1 MIEWRDRG
9 YVLDSDEEE
18 LTLSDGDTPP
28 AKDTTHGKD
37 SSEAGDREAD
47 KAEREFGALQDALS
61 GPPPATGA
69 LALTSAE
76 EPLPQRTSQTSATD
90 VYDPDADIGKTCLEL
105 TDNGGQDAA
114 HNGTAV
120 RDTAQIETPGPHDS
134 SGDSIYFIDAAS
146 TQRPSRPLRTYGRR
160 GQPTVL
166 QPSNN
171 RAPDLPPA
179 AQNYDPA
186 SSPLDLTTQPSQTST
201 IDSISGLPSHASHKT
216 TDTTGQ
222 DPARDILDQRRASV
236 SSSDLSDVDM
246 DILSSSPGRLFFR
259 TASSGEPATTSTT
272 PGVEAQRLSFS
283 PEAVPVAE
291 QQYGLQQAMLNRHL
305 TSLAAPLRTL
315 RARKAIQL
323 HPYMVESERYRNT
336 LRARGI
342 RPVQVATN
350 SQNPR
355 QGAEDTQDLGFRSQ
369 DTQSQSQSQSHTLT
383 STPPDSSG
391 ASQSQA
397 AVPSLQ
403 HAMSLDQFVDAG
415 DEFPD
420 LDTLLQRHVAGGVQ
434 QGHKRRKTIDTP
446 DSRDRSRHFPSSTS
460 GTRGKLKYIK
470 SRPYGSLNALINGMP
485 PSPPTTSSPSNLDP
499 LSAMMPRF
507 RVPRG
512 ATPTLTETP
521 VALSPYKRTEVSSV
535 RRPHLV
541 EPLSSASDDDQG
553 DDESENSS
561 PWSSDA
567 DERQLRRMQKRI
579 KGVLPASWLK
589 LDRKG
594 QRKPLPLAPNG
605 VQYEPSPQQPAPLK
619 GVAQR
624 RIPSAS
630 STPAPRRH
638 TLIISDESD
647 ESDNSR
653 RALQMSK
660 VIRTQHRQPEQ
671 RLLKPFDDD
680 FDDEVVEHDEIDG
693 MLPATSRHRIKKSK
707 SLKRQSRLTD
717 DFLQPID
724 APNQSRRM
732 HSAGQASTVD
742 PSQKT
747 GSRGKVATKRKAKR
761 PRVPRLSIL
770 DAPQGQAQAS
780 SARRPRFLS
789 LAARQARNRHDCG
802 RHSPT
807 HKIVR
812 LATREDTHDAL
823 APLRSWQAGDI
834 SNSWRTE
841 ARERNLERQSG
852 DAKVS
857 TPVADHGKSRPPQGM
872 ADFSEDGRVLSDQ
885 ESLVDSLPNKK
896 AVAGR
901 KGAGNAVRQTGQ
913 LHPPQVR
920 NLTASGPRT
929 HSHRQ
934 VQRTYQ
940 PRKVQVKPRGMLERH
955 NQLRP
960 AQLEGVATHSRNDY
974 DMLTFAPP
982 PSRLME
988 IFNRD
993 RVAKPAELRLERFL
1007 QDRGDCPVDHGH
1019 AGRSEG
1025 HHSPAE
1031 ELPDSNGRPPIKR
1044 RLKQRARRFDVQLA
1058 TYRQPSEPLPTEITF
1073 NTLNDNLVEE
1083 NAKLLGLGPL
1093 GTRYPTDFDIRPLEI
1108 GTYFHQ
1114 STFIGSGDFQDSL
1127 NLRDRDLDAIAGR
1140 ITIDVQGKSLEWS
1153 AWDEEVSAGLTTI
1166 LSTCTT
1172 AFRALSSAINQQDR
1186 EVMFMESAT
1195 LLRYHLRSLVRYCSG
1210 CLYFFDPVDRS
1221 PCVARISRF
1230 LNEFTEMLDDRI
1242 PELRQHSLPSSEVD
1256 NLAVDS
1262 FLYLLVMSSQ
1272 ALKIA
1277 QHSSV
1282 ESTVR
1287 EALVDKI
1294 RRLSRKAIDLA
1305 FPGIFSTLRSF
1316 YERQTQHVIRDAGI
1330 RDDETAAKTVVMVN
1344 QILKVRWIGTSL
1356 SDILADRQ
1364 RHTVNKSC
1372 NVQNFDQVWYDV
1384 FTIQPLLEIDAHG
1397 IFRPGSR
1404 FQTSNDNWDL
1414 IKCLLHRLFQLYP
1427 ASSQPTNASVNDY
1440 VRACLARGYVLMAR
1454 WGWHMCE
1461 TLLSTVY
1468 DFFARNNLAQLPK
1481 EEGRGSVQF
1490 LNELDKDPTVQV
1502 DTGDCAFHIF
1512 LKSLVVGLQGM
1523 QNIYPERKVRGF
1535 AWRFIPNHG
1544 RTYRKDQDITQTSL
1558 DALRN
1563 HHDLLC
1569 TLYWVLPAG
1578 SGPRLE
1584 MIKDLVNH
1592 TTSHREACQISVH
1605 AWGMIAKYQ
1614 MSREQ
1619 EFKDLHSLGDWFKEM
1634 VTSTISQYRLAR
1646 SEAETQYA
1654 SEMAKGTS
1662 DLSQEVL
1669 DTTIASN
1676 QRSIVGTLLDLLQVL
1691 QQAVR
1696 VAKNPETVCKLV
1708 NLSGSVEVFKLFDP
1722 DQTRLLAAVTN
1733 SLDIFKEMFDVI
1745 SRTSLSQRTDSQQGS
1760 EESQDYGEWEHLD
1773 EAIDHVETPRA
1784 ASVPLPTSFLY
1795 EPLAALLSSCF
1806 GAEKSPNDDVLTKV
1820 IDVWV
1825 EMARRSVKSGVQDWS
1840 AYLDTYSTAS
1850 WFQLRKTEQKRK
1862 LTPYFLSSVVEAD
1875 PTSLNNHRSLFLGAW
1890 LVSLLDRESMLK
1902 YQHKLTMSLLN
1913 NSVSDPLLH
1922 NLPFASNPRT
1932 GLFSITLADFRSRR
1946 LSLLGTIF
1954 SNMRRPV
1961 ESSAPG
1967 LVSETRRAY
1976 NTMLRQAQSSMRE
1989 TYQELQTVSANA
2001 QSSYVA
2007 FVQAVVSLLQQ
2018 HTLDICAIDP
2028 FFVDSSAFPL
2038 PANDPAYV
2046 VGRLKSYVSKLEDAR
2061 ARKQLAVFVQT
2072 VGERAAV
2079 DGLQGY
2085 LVSQLHDALGGAGSK
2100 LLRQVLLT
2108 AILPAYVEAS
2118 TTTSSGWILAVPLVK
2133 AAGLVLADLVYEVD
2147 PADHTALQLHVS
2159 SIRAVL
2165 AVLLQLLQRLADDA
2179 ADAGIAQPHHLRLL
2193 AAAFDTAKASLTT
2206 VDWIRQ
2212 STELGEQ
2219 TAAIIRGFVTLG
2231 EWFWDVLVVAAPP
2244 PSFPEAQ
2251 EDDDAD
2257 ARDAIEHTAAA
2268 RPALAANGVVD
2279 LANPAATATTLPYR
2293 DTLAFSRKNLL
2304 DDLNRCWVRKTD
2316 TNTNGSRNRNDDD
2329 EGEDDD
2335 DDDEGEGSRDAYY
2348 VSRGGSVAREVVV
2361 DIGLA
2366 EEERARARTAIRGFM
2381 VGYDVVFRR
2390 RGVLRDGGCG

>member
-680 FDDEVVEHDEIDG
+680 FDDEVVEHDEID
-693 MLPATSRHRIKKSK
+693 
-707 SLKRQSRLTD
+707 
-717 DFLQPID
+717 
-724 APNQSRRM
+724 
-732 HSAGQASTVD
+732 
-742 PSQKT
+742 
-747 GSRGKVATKRKAKR
+747 
-761 PRVPRLSIL
+761 
-770 DAPQGQAQAS
+770 
-780 SARRPRFLS
+780 
-789 LAARQARNRHDCG
+789 
-802 RHSPT
+802 
-807 HKIVR
+807 
-812 LATREDTHDAL
+812 
-823 APLRSWQAGDI
+823 
-834 SNSWRTE
+834 
-841 ARERNLERQSG
+841 
-852 DAKVS
+852 
-857 TPVADHGKSRPPQGM
+857 
-872 ADFSEDGRVLSDQ
+872 
-885 ESLVDSLPNKK
+885 
-896 AVAGR
+896 
-901 KGAGNAVRQTGQ
+901 
-913 LHPPQVR
+913 VR